1 MGPVLIPVSASCFGA
16 MAIFGKLAYAAG
28 VPAPTL
34 VLLRFAVASAILVT
48 AVALVRLRSGR
59 PALPVAAAESR
70 RRLVVTALALG
81 GVGYAAQA
89 SFYFASLERI
99 DAALVAL
106 VLYTFPVLVTLASV
120 TLGRGRDDA
129 LDAAM
134 PGRLHRQ
141 LWTSPSRLRI
151 ASQIIRRSWPMPRLP
166 VVYGTKAIAIL
177 KS

>member
-1 MGPVLIPVSASCFGA
+1 MGPVLILVSASCFGA
-16 MAIFGKLAYAAG
+16 MAIFGKHAYAAG

-59 PALPVAAAESR
+59 PALPVAAGESR

-106 VLYTFPVLVTLASV
+106 VLYTFPVLVTLA
-120 TLGRGRDDA
+120 
-129 LDAAM
+129 
-134 PGRLHRQ
+134 
-141 LWTSPSRLRI
+141 
-151 ASQIIRRSWPMPRLP
+151 
-166 VVYGTKAIAIL
+166 
-177 KS
+177 